1 MAVRGTPAGGKV
13 EQSETNGEARQGLA
27 SGPPA
32 RLGRALRAGARA
44 AWDRLGL
51 VMALSLTFALLLC
64 IPMTV
69 AGLLAALPAPAR
81 NGLVLAVAALTLS
94 APMAGAYF
102 VAHLISTYEEV
113 SYADM
118 WRGAKR
124 MFGPATRL
132 GLIQCGVLSVL
143 AVNLWFYVSIGHL
156 LGGVA
161 ALLCLYA
168 LLAWGM
174 MAVYHFPLLVA
185 QETGL
190 FDEPGRQARRGALAV
205 LRRAFFL
212 AFGSPFFSAG
222 LLAIVLA
229 FSALVAATVAL
240 IPLLW
245 LGVVAM
251 LTTQATHALLIQY
264 GVLPAPAQEEVVPDE
279 KFRIADGEK
288 SFRQEEQ
295 N

>member
-1 MAVRGTPAGGKV
+1 
-13 EQSETNGEARQGLA
+13 
-27 SGPPA
+27 
-32 RLGRALRAGARA
+32 
-44 AWDRLGL
+44 
-51 VMALSLTFALLLC
+51 MALSLTFALLLC
-64 IPMTV
+64 VPVTV
-69 AGLLAALPAPAR
+69 AGLLPALPILVR
-81 NGLVLAVAALTLS
+81 NGLVLAVAALVFS
-94 APMAGAYF
+94 APMAGAFF
-102 VAHLISTYEEV
+102 VAHLVSTYDEV

-143 AVNLWFYVSIGHL
+143 AVNLWFYANVGHL
-156 LGGVA
+156 IGGVA

-185 QETGL
+185 QEAGL
-190 FDEPGRQARRGALAV
+190 FDEPNRRARRGARAV

-212 AFGSPFFSAG
+212 AFGSPLFSAG
-222 LLAIVLA
+222 LLAIALA
-229 FSALVAATVAL
+229 FSALVVATVAL

-251 LTTQATHALLIQY
+251 LTTQATRALLVQY
-264 GVLPAPAQEEVVPDE
+264 GVLPSPVQEEAVPDE
-279 KFRIADGEK
+279 KFRITDGK
-288 SFRQEEQ
+288 NLYRQDEQ
-295 N
+295 D